1 MEGDSWSCRNPADK
15 AEADGQAR
23 ETRRLRGVNN
33 HPNNMEAAPKTSN
46 RAAVHTFNAIL
57 TLLIFLTFSTVFCA
71 EKGGKQIERAL
82 VGGRGGGWGET
93 TSRQKIRYEPRG
105 PRDPRATYGVER
117 VALVDGVLVVR
128 LQLVKRD
135 DLQGEKGHGGQR
147 GFSGASGAGRR
158 AASALTCQMAKKMS
172 AAVSSSAS
180 M

>member
-1 MEGDSWSCRNPADK
+1 MVLGKRPLSLSEADPQDARTGHVTVFPASQIVFAQGMEGDSWSCRNPADK

-82 VGGRGGGWGET
+82 VGGRGERGENHQQAEN
-93 TSRQKIRYEPRG
+93 SVRAEGAARSPRYLRG
-105 PRDPRATYGVER
+105 
-117 VALVDGVLVVR
+117 
-128 LQLVKRD
+128 
-135 DLQGEKGHGGQR
+135 
-147 GFSGASGAGRR
+147 
-158 AASALTCQMAKKMS
+158 
-172 AAVSSSAS
+172 
-180 M
+180 